1 MRNLKR
7 TLSLALAAVMLMG
20 MMVVGAGAASKDFT
34 DAGEIKNVEAV
45 DVMVALGIL
54 EGGDKGDFQP
64 NSILTREQA
73 AKIICYLL
81 LGTESAEKLT
91 TNSAVFSDVAA
102 NRWSAPYISYCV
114 NLGILAGDGQG
125 HFFPEGKLTGAA
137 FAKMLLVALGY
148 DASIEKYVGSD
159 WMINVSS
166 DAIAAGIV
174 PSGLVLANELS
185 RQDAAQMAF
194 QTLTADMVKYS
205 NKGTVITNADGSSI
219 VIGNTPAESVKID
232 NEKDNYAD
240 DKTGE
245 GYQQFCEK
253 YFADLKKVTGATE
266 TDAFGRPGYSW
277 YYGKNQNDDTKVG
290 TYSDSADYTV
300 VVSKANKDV
309 AYWAEQASKKLD
321 FVTGEDATTFT
332 GNGIADPAGK
342 TDILNVGD
350 VVEFFVD
357 GNNIEQVIVTRYT
370 ADVITDVDTEVKKAD
385 AEDGVTAYIT
395 FDKAGTF
402 NNTDIAGYNADTYVK
417 DAVVA
422 IVEGDDEIIGSYVCE
437 SVEGAITAYTS
448 TTYTMDG
455 TKYTKTGTADDEIG
469 KVDFED
475 GSYKLYLDANGY
487 VIKAEVV
494 EGSITIDDVFYLD
507 NIAKIGGTD
516 RPYWVETETVKG
528 KTTNSY
534 YVQAVYL
541 DGTVEDIKVAEAEHN
556 NTDGTKDKEVKDY
569 LDSLNAGFYTKDAKT
584 VTYEST
590 KTYDVTLK
598 AWSDTD
604 YTVSSNL
611 ATGSFEIT
619 SDTKKLNGAYVN
631 SDTKYV
637 VVESY
642 DDDVK
647 VTVKTGSI
655 SYEDESGDVVVAISK
670 TVNGSPVVQYVVIV
684 SDSFTAAA
692 TGDYI
697 YVDDASATTVS
708 GGKQYTVYNK
718 AGEEITIVVDEDST
732 IKTLAAGNFY
742 EYAEMTNGNYDI
754 KGTLD
759 SDVVADTTFVS
770 YYGDSLTVAGNVN
783 VVDTADAAIVDVHD
797 TDGAYSKNITTLAAM
812 QTAQKAGYNVY
823 LKVVYTDSKKEAA
836 QLIVVYNV
844 ADTATVDKVTGS
856 VGAISGANGTF
867 VVNGSDVT
875 ATGDSSYIDTTD
887 NSNPSAPK
895 KISADLAKF
904 LGALKT
910 TGKAAKIEYEGKTYT
925 WIIDAE
931 HGAAELKGSNWRT
944 GTADNY
950 TTLVKAVTDDWKGT
964 TGWQTGKTYTATL
977 TVDGVDMTY
986 TAVVG

>member
-73 AKIICYLL
+73 AKIICYML
-81 LGTESAEKLT
+81 LGEESAEKLT

-102 NRWSAPYISYCV
+102 DRWSAPFIGYCV
-114 NLGILAGDGQG
+114 NLGILAGDGNG

-148 DASIEKYVGSD
+148 DPTIEKYTGND
-159 WMINVSS
+159 WVINVAA
-166 DAIAAGIV
+166 DAIEAGISPTGV
-174 PSGLVLANELS
+174 VLTDELS

-253 YFADLKKVTGATE
+253 YFTDLKKETGASE

-309 AYWAEQASKKLD
+309 AYWAEQASKKLT
-321 FVTGEDATTFT
+321 FSNTTFK
-332 GNGIADPAGK
+332 GNGVSVK
-342 TDILNVGD
+342 TSSDVLNVGD

-357 GNNIEQVIVTRYT
+357 GNTIENVIVTRYT

-507 NIAKIGGTD
+507 NIANNK
-516 RPYWVETETVKG
+516 PYWVETETVKG

-541 DGTVEDIKVAEAEHN
+541 DGTVEDIMVAEAEK
-556 NTDGTKDKEVKDY
+556 GTAKDTAVVNY
-569 LDSLNAGFYTKDAKT
+569 LNGLTVGFYTKDAYT
-584 VTYEST
+584 VKYDTD

-598 AWSDTD
+598 VWKDSDFK
-604 YTVSSNL
+604 VSSDLADGNL
-611 ATGSFEIT
+611 EIT
-619 SDTKKLNGAYVN
+619 ADTKKLNGAYLDKN
-631 SDTKYV
+631 TQYV
-637 VVESY
+637 VIESY
-642 DDDVK
+642 NDDVK
-647 VTVKTGSI
+647 VTTKTGSI
-655 SYEDESGDVVVAISK
+655 SYEDEANDVVLVISK
-670 TVNGSPVVQYVVIV
+670 TVNGSPVVQYVVII

-692 TGDYI
+692 TGDYF

-708 GGKQYTVYNK
+708 GGKQYTVYSK
-718 AGEEITIVVDEDST
+718 TGEETTIVVDKDST
-732 IKTLAAGNFY
+732 VKTLSAGKFY
-742 EYAEMTNGNYDI
+742 EYAEMTNGNYDV
-754 KGTLD
+754 KGELD
-759 SDVVADTTFVS
+759 ADVMDTTTFVS
-770 YYGDSLTVAGNVN
+770 YYGDSLTVAGNKN
-783 VVDTADAAIVDVHD
+783 VVDTADAAIVDTHD
-797 TDGAYSKNITTLAAM
+797 TDGDYSKSITTLAGM

-823 LKVVYTDSKKEAA
+823 LKVVYADSKKEAA

-844 ADTATVDKVTGS
+844 ADTATVDKVNDS
-856 VGAISGANGTF
+856 VDAIVGATGKF
-867 VVNGSDVT
+867 EVDGSDVT
-875 ATGDSSYIDTTD
+875 VTGDKSYIEST
-887 NSNPSAPK
+887 NPGDDGAPM

-904 LGALKT
+904 LGALKR
-910 TGKAAKIEYEGKTYT
+910 TGEAAKIEYQGKTYT

-931 HGAAELKGSNWRT
+931 HGAAELNGSNWRT

-950 TTLVKAVTDDWKGT
+950 TTLVKAITDDWKAETDGA
-964 TGWQTGKTYTATL
+964 WATGKTYTATL